1 MLTSIPLLLLVLVVV
16 GVYVVVGRD
25 VARHRSGSAPALLV
39 ALFVLFVGER
49 VFGDGEN
56 RPFVSGAGLLL
67 LVVSIGLRA
76 WAFTASEGARRESHG
91 KALGW
96 SMVAVGSLLV
106 YAATL
111 PPVTGRLGLDEDGL
125 ARWNGALRSLFPIL
139 TLLGLVPTFL
149 LDRLLSLHPRVL
161 PAGAARAVQLQGVAA
176 ALAVALVF
184 PLNYVAKQRE
194 KTWDTAYFKTTAPGG
209 STLALVNASPDPI
222 EAVLFFP
229 PGNESA
235 REVESYFRDLE
246 RQGGGRLTVTRVDQA
261 VDPVRAEA
269 LKVRENGNVV
279 LVRGENNQKF
289 KVDLDFDKAKKT
301 LKGFDAQVQKNLMKL
316 TRDQRTVYF
325 LQGHGEASWRENEDP
340 FRRVAT
346 FKKDVLEVSNFKV
359 KTWGLTDGS
368 SLRMPDDADVVVIAA
383 PTKPISPEEVDA
395 VKAYWER
402 GGSLFVLVDP
412 TSDPMT
418 DLLASMGVEAGAAPL
433 AHLEYY
439 AMSKKSGGGTADRVN
454 LVTNKF
460 GSHASVKTLSRNA
473 AAAQMAFPLSVA
485 VKKSAEAA
493 TKDKLTT
500 LIRTLPMTFPDT
512 NRNFE
517 ADPDEAK
524 NVYDLATAVERDV
537 EVDGAKR
544 QARAIV
550 VGSVGWMADVAMRPA
565 NAQFGYDAVRW
576 LTRDEDVA
584 GEIESEEDVAVVHT
598 REEDWYWFLTAMF
611 AMPSLVVAVGTLV
624 VRSRRVR

>member
-16 GVYVVVGRD
+16 GVFAFVARD
-25 VARHRSGSAPALLV
+25 VARHRAGSAPALLA

-56 RPFVSGAGLLL
+56 RPFVSGVGLLL
-67 LVVSIGLRA
+67 LLVAVALRA
-76 WAFTASEGARRESHG
+76 WAWTTSEGARKETHG
-91 KALGW
+91 KALAW
-96 SMVAVGSLLV
+96 TVVSVASLLL

-111 PPVTGRLGLDEDGL
+111 DPVTGRLGLDEDGL
-125 ARWNGALRSLFPIL
+125 ARWTGSLRSLFPIV
-139 TLLGLVPTFL
+139 TLLGLVPVFL
-149 LDRLLSLHPRVL
+149 LDRLLSVHPLVL
-161 PAGAARAVQLQGVAA
+161 PQGAARAVQLQGVAS
-176 ALAVALVF
+176 ALAIALVF
-184 PLNYVAKQRE
+184 PANYVAKQRE
-194 KTWDTAYFKTTAPGG
+194 KTWDTAYFKTTAAGE
-209 STLALVNASPDPI
+209 STVALVSTSPDPI

-229 PGNESA
+229 PGNETA
-235 REVESYFRDLE
+235 REVETYFRDLE
-246 RQGGGRLTVTRVDQA
+246 RQGGGRLTVTRIDQA
-261 VDPVRAEA
+261 VDPARAEA

-279 LVRGENNQKF
+279 LVRGESNQKF

-301 LKGFDAQVQKNLMKL
+301 LKEFDSQVQKNLMKL

-325 LQGHGEASWRENEDP
+325 LQGHGEASWRENEDA

-346 FKKDVLEVSNFKV
+346 FKKEVLEVSNFKV

-368 SLRMPDDADVVVIAA
+368 SIRMPEDADVVVIAA
-383 PTKPISPEEVDA
+383 PAKPISPEEIDA
-395 VKAYWER
+395 VKAYWDQ
-402 GGSLFVLVDP
+402 GGSLFLLVDP

-418 DLLASMGVEAGAAPL
+418 DLLGSLGVEAGPAPL

-439 AMSKKSGGGTADRVN
+439 AMSKKGGGGPVDRVN

-473 AAAQMAFPLSVA
+473 AAAQMAFPMTVA
-485 VKKSAEAA
+485 IKKSVEAA
-493 TKDKLTT
+493 SKDKLTT
-500 LIRTLPMTFPDT
+500 LIRTLPMTFQDT

-517 ADPDEAK
+517 ADADEAK
-524 NVYDLATAVERDV
+524 NVYDIATAIERDAD
-537 EVDGAKR
+537 VDGKKT
-544 QARAIV
+544 QSRAIV
-550 VGSVGWMADVAMRPA
+550 VGSVGWMSDVAMRPA
-565 NAQFGYDAVRW
+565 NAQFGYDAIRW
-576 LTRDEDVA
+576 LSRDEDVA